1 MPCVWR
7 QFEIGRS
14 ESGALV
20 PFMVY
25 AKFYAPKDI
34 LNSAWS
40 DIVSCA
46 IIAGKTVGI
55 RTIITD
61 PDGAL
66 GIFDSV
72 FKSCLVAK
80 MGGHADRIEV
90 SLSTRHQSVKE

>member
-1 MPCVWR
+1 MPCVCR

-14 ESGALV
+14 ESGTPY

-34 LNSAWS
+34 LNGAWS

-46 IIAGKTVGI
+46 ITAGKTVGI
-55 RTIITD
+55 RTIIND
-61 PDGAL
+61 PDAAL
-66 GIFDSV
+66 GIFESV

-90 SLSTRHQSVKE
+90 VLSARHQSATD